1 MDSNAHQ
8 DAFAIPAIGRNL
20 AAARLWVTVTR
31 GLLRL
36 LWAADRMVC
45 RLVPV
50 RALRA
55 RLQRYRKV
63 DRDLHSLAAL
73 LQMPVRHIPPTGNC
87 AGSSDFL
94 LLIAR
99 TILSERPA
107 VIVEFGSGVSSFVIA
122 RCLQISGAGRFISF
136 DHSPSFAEITRFQL
150 ERRLL
155 HADIRVVPLRSA
167 EGDQH
172 HGLWYDA
179 DELPESIDLII
190 VDGPPASL
198 HPETRGGAGPATF
211 ARLREGGMVMLDDAC
226 RPGER
231 KIVSRWRRDYPQI
244 DFILFNTMKGTV
256 VGRKGRPAQA
266 RAVTSVHKT
275 QRPATAFFGAEQG
288 VLAG

>member
-1 MDSNAHQ
+1 MDSHTHQ
-8 DAFAIPAIGRNL
+8 DVLAILAVGGNL
-20 AAARLWVTVTR
+20 AAARLWVMVTR

-36 LWAADRMVC
+36 LWVADRIVC
-45 RLVPV
+45 YLVPA

-73 LQMPVRHIPPTGNC
+73 LQMSVRDIPPTGNC

-122 RCLQISGAGRFISF
+122 RCLEINRAGRLISF

-150 ERRLL
+150 ERRQLR
-155 HADIRVVPLRSA
+155 ADIRVVPLRSA
-167 EGDQH
+167 DGGQY

-179 DELPESIDLII
+179 DELPEGIDLII

-211 ARLREGGMVMLDDAC
+211 ARLREGGVVMLDDAC

-231 KIVSRWRRDYPQI
+231 KIVSRWRRDYPEI

-266 RAVTSVHKT
+266 LAVPSVHRA
-275 QRPATAFFGAEQG
+275 QRPATASLGAEQG